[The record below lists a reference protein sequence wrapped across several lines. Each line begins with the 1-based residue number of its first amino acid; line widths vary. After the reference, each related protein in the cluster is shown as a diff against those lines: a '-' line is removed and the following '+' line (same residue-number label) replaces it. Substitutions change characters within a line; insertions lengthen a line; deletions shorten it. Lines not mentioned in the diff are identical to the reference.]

1 MGERMSLELSDGLA
15 ELDDLLS
22 DYQHE
27 PRILDP
33 QDARILGDCIKLLRQ
48 KARDLENRLS
58 RDLWNGAARA
68 EREAEAERVAEAAL
82 RPGSNV
88 FLFQPISRPFSD
100 GRPGGRA

>member
-1 MGERMSLELSDGLA
+1 MGERMSLQLSDGLA

-58 RDLWNGAARA
+58 CKLWNDQARQ
-68 EREAEAERVAEAAL
+68 EREAEAERITEAAL
-82 RPGSNV
+82 QPGSNV
-88 FLFQPISRPFSD
+88 FLFQPIPRPFSD